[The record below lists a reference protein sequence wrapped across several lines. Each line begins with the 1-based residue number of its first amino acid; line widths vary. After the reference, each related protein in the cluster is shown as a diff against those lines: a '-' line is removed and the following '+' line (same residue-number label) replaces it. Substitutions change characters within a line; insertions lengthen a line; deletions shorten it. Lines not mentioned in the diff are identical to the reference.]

1 MKCNFEK
8 INQDKSLRRIM
19 DALHDNIALIL
30 CVLHD
35 KYGFGEKRLNDL
47 MDEIGSYCGKMTE
60 WMRDE
65 VDEQKMQERKDEGFL
80 PDEKKINEFLK
91 MRAKQFLSEE
101 NYNELFVSVG
111 VRDVEQHQRNKRKR
125 MEAAA
130 IKPNEAAMLAKNVDM
145 MSEFLKNQSFDASQT
160 ETLLKNA
167 Q

>member
-1 MKCNFEK
+1 MKCNIAKLNQEK
-8 INQDKSLRRIM
+8 GLRYIM
-19 DALHDNIALIL
+19 AALNDNIALVL
-30 CVLHD
+30 CALHD
-35 KYGFGEKRLNDL
+35 KYGFGEKRLNELLDYVF
-47 MDEIGSYCGKMTE
+47 DYCGKMTE
-60 WMRDE
+60 WLRDD

-101 NYNELFVSVG
+101 NYNELFQPVG
-111 VRDVEQHQRNKRKR
+111 VRDVEQHQRRKQKQL
-125 MEAAA
+125 EAKA

-145 MSEFLKNQSFDASQT
+145 MSEFLKNQSFGASQT

>member
-1 MKCNFEK
+1 MKCNLAKLNQEK
-8 INQDKSLRRIM
+8 GLRYIM
-19 DALHDNIALIL
+19 DALHDNITLIL

-35 KYGFGEKRLNDL
+35 EYGFGEKRLNAL
-47 MDEIGSYCGKMTE
+47 MDGIGRYCGQMTE
-60 WMRDE
+60 WLRDE

-101 NYNELFVSVG
+101 NYNELFTSVG
-111 VRDVEQHQRNKRKR
+111 VRDVEQHQRNKRKQV
-125 MEAAA
+125 EAKA
-130 IKPNEAAMLAKNVDM
+130 IKPNEAAILAKNVDM
-145 MSEFLKNQSFDASQT
+145 MSEFLKNQSFGASQT

>member
-1 MKCNFEK
+1 
-8 INQDKSLRRIM
+8 M

-35 KYGFGEKRLNDL
+35 EYGFGEKRFNAL
-47 MDEIGSYCGKMTE
+47 MDGIGRYCGQMTE
-60 WMRDE
+60 WLRDE
-65 VDEQKMQERKDEGFL
+65 VDEQKIQERKDEGFL

-101 NYNELFVSVG
+101 NYNELFTSVG
-111 VRDVEQHQRNKRKR
+111 VRDVEQHQRRKQKQL
-125 MEAAA
+125 EAKAV
-130 IKPNEAAMLAKNVDM
+130 KPNEAIMLAKNVDM
-145 MSEFLKNQSFDASQT
+145 MSEFLKNQGFGVSQT

>member
-1 MKCNFEK
+1 MKCNRAK
-8 INQDKSLRRIM
+8 LNQDKGLRYIM

-35 KYGFGEKRLNDL
+35 EFGFGEKRLNAL
-47 MDEIGSYCGKMTE
+47 MDGIGKYCEQMTE
-60 WMRDE
+60 WLRDE

-101 NYNELFVSVG
+101 NYNELFTSVG
-111 VRDVEQHQRNKRKR
+111 VRDVEQHQRRKQKQL
-125 MEAAA
+125 EAKA

-145 MSEFLKNQSFDASQT
+145 MSEFLKNQSFGVSQT

>member
-1 MKCNFEK
+1 MKCNRTRL
-8 INQDKSLRRIM
+8 NQDKGLRYIM

-35 KYGFGEKRLNDL
+35 EYGFGEKRLNAL
-47 MDEIGSYCGKMTE
+47 MDGVGRYCGQMTE
-60 WMRDE
+60 WLRDE
-65 VDEQKMQERKDEGFL
+65 VDEQKMQERRDEGFL

-101 NYNELFVSVG
+101 NYNELFTPVG
-111 VRDVEQHQRNKRKR
+111 VRDVEQHQRNKRKQI
-125 MEAAA
+125 EAKT
-130 IKPNEAAMLAKNVDM
+130 IKPNEAVMLAKNVDM
-145 MSEFLKNQSFDASQT
+145 MSEFLKNQSFGSSQT

>member
-1 MKCNFEK
+1 MKCNRARL
-8 INQDKSLRRIM
+8 NQDKGLRYIM

-35 KYGFGEKRLNDL
+35 EYGFGEKRLNAL
-47 MDEIGSYCGKMTE
+47 MDGIGRYCGQMTE
-60 WMRDE
+60 WLRDE

-101 NYNELFVSVG
+101 NYNELFTSVG
-111 VRDVEQHQRNKRKR
+111 VRDVEQHQRRKQKQL
-125 MEAAA
+125 EAKA
-130 IKPNEAAMLAKNVDM
+130 IKPNEAAILAKNVDM
-145 MSEFLKNQSFDASQT
+145 MSEFLKNQSFGASQT